1 MGLDCYIVHAN
12 NRDEPFTYKDDDRIK
27 DVSLCGGM
35 LSGGGSDGSFR
46 GKVYEPL
53 IDELM
58 GGDHVWH
65 KSENDNPPY
74 VTSDE
79 LGIQAD
85 ALGDLMT
92 DLLSNAEGEGI
103 VLEDDTVVYQLTDSY
118 YDAEYT
124 WKEICDL
131 ERLLRVASERRAVM
145 EVWW

>member
-53 IDELM
+53 MDEIMGEDHIWHKQEFDNYTVTTDEL
-58 GGDHVWH
+58 
-65 KSENDNPPY
+65 KE
-74 VTSDE
+74 
-79 LGIQAD
+79 QAI

-92 DLLSNAEGEGI
+92 ALLSDAEGEGI
-103 VLEDDTVVYQLTDSY
+103 VLEDDTIVYQLTDSY

>member
-53 IDELM
+53 IDELT

-65 KSENDNPPY
+65 KQEEDDY
-74 VTSDE
+74 VVLTDE
-79 LGIQAD
+79 LKEQAI

>member
-53 IDELM
+53 IDEIM
-58 GGDHVWH
+58 GEDHIWH
-65 KSENDNPPY
+65 KQGEDV
-74 VTSDE
+74 VTTDE
-79 LGIQAD
+79 LKEQAI

>member
-53 IDELM
+53 LDELT

-65 KSENDNPPY
+65 KQEEDDY
-74 VTSDE
+74 VVLTDE
-79 LGIQAD
+79 LKEHAI

-92 DLLSNAEGEGI
+92 DLLLDAEGDGT
-103 VLEDDTVVYQLTDSY
+103 VLNDDDVVYKTTTSY
-118 YDAEYT
+118 YENEYT

-145 EVWW
+145 QTWW